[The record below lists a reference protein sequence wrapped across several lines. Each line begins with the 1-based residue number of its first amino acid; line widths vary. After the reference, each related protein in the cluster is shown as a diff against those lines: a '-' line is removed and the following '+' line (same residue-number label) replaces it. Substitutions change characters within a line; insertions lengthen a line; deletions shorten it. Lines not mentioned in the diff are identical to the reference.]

1 MPLTA
6 DPFYRER
13 PLILAHRGASASAP
27 ENTLAAF
34 ALAIEQG
41 ADGIELDVTRCATGE
56 VVVMHDAT
64 VDRTTDGTGAVTAL
78 PLDALH
84 GLDAGAWFGPG
95 WSGERI
101 PLLDEVLELVGGRL
115 RINIEIKR
123 EGSGGGLEEQI
134 AAQVRR
140 HALQH
145 EVIISSFSPRA
156 LRRIRHVAPELPRA
170 LLTALPAPLDLT
182 LAWAEPLL
190 APTALHTHHGMASAN
205 MIRNAHRRGLR
216 VNVWTVNEPAAMRR
230 MIALEVDGI
239 ITDRPANLAAIFRA
253 SDQRTT

>member
-34 ALAIEQG
+34 ALAMEQG

-56 VVVMHDAT
+56 VVVIHDAT
-64 VDRTTDGTGAVTAL
+64 VDRTTDGSGAVTAL
-78 PLDALH
+78 PLETLRA
-84 GLDAGAWFGPG
+84 LDAGAWFGPS

-101 PLLDEVLELVGGRL
+101 PLLDEVFELVGGRL

-123 EGSGGGLEEQI
+123 EGSGAGLEEQL

-145 EVIISSFSPRA
+145 DVIISSFSPRA
-156 LRRIRHVAPELPRA
+156 LRRIRHFAPELPRA
-170 LLTALPAPLDLT
+170 LLTALPAPLELT
-182 LAWAEPLL
+182 LAWATPLIEPR
-190 APTALHTHHGMASAN
+190 ALHPHHGMVSAT
-205 MIRNAHRRGLR
+205 MIRKAHHRGLR
-216 VNVWTVNEPAAMRR
+216 VNVWTVNDPAAMRR

-239 ITDRPANLAAIFRA
+239 ITDRPGDLAQLVHG